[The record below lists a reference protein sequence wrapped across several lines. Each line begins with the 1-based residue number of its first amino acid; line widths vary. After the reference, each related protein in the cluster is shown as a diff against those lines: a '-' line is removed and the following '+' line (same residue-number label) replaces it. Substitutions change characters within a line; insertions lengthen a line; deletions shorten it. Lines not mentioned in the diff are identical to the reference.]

1 MMQNLNLLIM
11 LANDE
16 PASVVAKKL
25 MTTRAMQIIIC
36 CLIAMF
42 AAQLMKVVIYS
53 IKNKKFEY
61 KMFFTTGG
69 LPSSH
74 SSLCVCLCVVLGML
88 QYHDESQLTWAF
100 AVAVVVS
107 MVVMYDA
114 MGVRLEASKHAKI
127 LNKLAD
133 ELPDDEKRSLY
144 GKKGKLKE
152 MLGHRGIEVL
162 AGAVL
167 GVAIGFAGFGIIMM
181 MG

>member
-1 MMQNLNLLIM
+1 MNQFENDAKNLT
-11 LANDE
+11 
-16 PASVVAKKL
+16 KQL

-42 AAQLMKVVIYS
+42 SAQLIKVILYS
-53 IKNKKFEY
+53 IKNRKFEY
-61 KMFFTTGG
+61 KMFVTTGG

-74 SSLCVCLCVVLGML
+74 SSLCVCLCAILGML
-88 QYHDESQLTWAF
+88 QYHDEGQLTWAF

-127 LNKLAD
+127 LNRLSD
-133 ELPDDEKRSLY
+133 EIPEDEKPTLY

-152 MLGHRGIEVL
+152 MLGHRGLEVF
-162 AGAVL
+162 AGAML
-167 GVAIGFAGFGIIMM
+167 GAGVGFAGFGIVMM
-181 MG
+181 IG

>member
-1 MMQNLNLLIM
+1 MFLEEVPIIDPKQI
-11 LANDE
+11 
-16 PASVVAKKL
+16 

-42 AAQLMKVVIYS
+42 SAQLIKVIIYS
-53 IKNKKFEY
+53 IKNKRFEY
-61 KMFFTTGG
+61 RMFFTTGG

-88 QYHDESQLTWAF
+88 QYHDEGQLTWAF

-127 LNKLAD
+127 LNRLAD
-133 ELPDDEKRSLY
+133 EIPDEEKRSLY

-152 MLGHRGIEVL
+152 MLGHRGAEVL
-162 AGAVL
+162 AGAAL
-167 GVAIGFAGFGIIMM
+167 GVAVGFAGFGIIMM
-181 MG
+181 IG

>member
-1 MMQNLNLLIM
+1 MFLEEVPIIDPKQI
-11 LANDE
+11 
-16 PASVVAKKL
+16 

-42 AAQLMKVVIYS
+42 SAQLIKVIIYS
-53 IKNKKFEY
+53 IKNKRFEY
-61 KMFFTTGG
+61 RMFFTTGG

-88 QYHDESQLTWAF
+88 QYHDEGQLTWAF

-127 LNKLAD
+127 LNRLAD
-133 ELPDDEKRSLY
+133 EIPDEEKRSLY

-152 MLGHRGIEVL
+152 MLGHRGVEVL
-162 AGAVL
+162 AGAAL
-167 GVAIGFAGFGIIMM
+167 GVAVGFAGFGIIMM
-181 MG
+181 IG